1 MFGTKKKQR
10 SALPEKQQLTKYYEM
25 DGALRAYA
33 NRMAL
38 LGITCGVF
46 ALGTLALF
54 AYVRLQPP
62 VVIRVDNSGEAT
74 VVGGDTVKVGA
85 NGLMGLLKVSA
96 SGPENSPSEV
106 EGRAVVRKFLT
117 SYLTYTPANV
127 ERQYADALN
136 MMTLNFRQL
145 TMNKFREDDILGK
158 VKADAI
164 TSSIK
169 IRSIEPQQG
178 MPWTFQVFAAKEVH
192 RLNAQR
198 IEYTEKMVCRYQMR
212 LIYVG
217 RSALNPTGLYLG
229 EFWEQQMVG
238 EKDIDLDQKSGLLDR
253 GDEVPK

>member
-1 MFGTKKKQR
+1 
-10 SALPEKQQLTKYYEM
+10 
-25 DGALRAYA
+25 
-33 NRMAL
+33 
-38 LGITCGVF
+38 
-46 ALGTLALF
+46 
-54 AYVRLQPP
+54 
-62 VVIRVDNSGEAT
+62 
-74 VVGGDTVKVGA
+74 
-85 NGLMGLLKVSA
+85 
-96 SGPENSPSEV
+96 
-106 EGRAVVRKFLT
+106 
-117 SYLTYTPANV
+117 
-127 ERQYADALN
+127 

-164 TSSIK
+164 TSSVK